1 MISLYPCCSN
11 LLVMKRLH
19 SLKSDTSL
27 HTLAKR
33 TSCEIYIPYDGAKG
47 TSQMSNLYNVLFD
60 YCLYMVISKFQC
72 I

>member
-47 TSQMSNLYNVLFD
+47 TSQMSNLYNV
-60 YCLYMVISKFQC
+60 
-72 I
+72 